1 VTRVTRVSRVTKE
14 VVYHGG
20 MLVAV
25 AVSALVGEASICAVV
40 GALALSSQAFA
51 GRAWRTPSG
60 ALALANVLTLVRLA
74 LVVALPVVVFPHLE
88 RTWVAA
94 FVLGLLVL
102 DGVDGRVARARGE
115 GTPLGASLDMETDA
129 LTVMVLT
136 LLLWTRCDVGPWVLV
151 AGLWRYAFGLVA
163 VFAPA
168 IGDTPPSRLY
178 RFLCGVLLVTLAAA
192 FLPWEPLPVASAA
205 AGTAVV
211 SFSFLVSIARS
222 RALLGRRQRTGSTLR
237 NARV

>member
-1 VTRVTRVSRVTKE
+1 MTRATKE
-14 VVYHGG
+14 AAYHGG

-25 AVSALVGEASICAVV
+25 AVSALVGEASLCAVV
-40 GALALSSQAFA
+40 GALVLSSQAFA

-74 LVVALPVVVFPHLE
+74 LVVALPVVFPHLE
-88 RTWVAA
+88 RTWIAA

-151 AGLWRYAFGLVA
+151 AGLWRYAFGLVSL
-163 VFAPA
+163 FAPA

-178 RFLCGVLLVTLAAA
+178 RFLCGVLFVTLAAA
-192 FLPWEPLPVASAA
+192 FLPSVPWEPLPVASAA